1 MSEFILNDEIS
12 KDLKY
17 IADDVNKKLKDY
29 SAGLKESV
37 QKKDAHLQEVGYK
50 NYTK

>member
-1 MSEFILNDEIS
+1 MQYSQMI
-12 KDLKY
+12 KY
-17 IADDVNKKLKDY
+17 IIELLSKLKDY